1 MTRSVYSVANLHHTE
16 DYFEAP
22 CRSLPSIM
30 RELGHEHIDFLKLDI
45 EGAEY
50 EVLQSVLAG
59 IVAPYVLCVEF
70 HKTDGIRSM
79 LDGIRPMVETVRKL
93 NRCGYIPI
101 WVDGYDVTF
110 VLRSGR
116 SSC

>member
-1 MTRSVYSVANLHHTE
+1 
-16 DYFEAP
+16 
-22 CRSLPSIM
+22 M

-59 IVAPYVLCVEF
+59 TVAPYVLCVEF
-70 HKTDGIRSM
+70 HKTNGIRSV

-93 NRCGYIPI
+93 NRRGYTPV

-110 VLRSGR
+110 VLHSGR
-116 SSC
+116 GG